1 MRKKRKAMH
10 DMYIYVQTY
19 RDTSFDHSIHGVTT
33 TTTAPDDL
41 NLGRRCRDN
50 DGFLSRR
57 RGGTI
62 FSSIQRDDGSFAR
75 RDSSARQRRRSLLL
89 RAAHRARLHHGWS
102 SGHDESIKSVRTFS
116 GAREEKLSSFC
127 LCTSMCAD
135 SAILVLFFSYLRT
148 RQSVASK
155 ENFHTPAQ
163 YVKHRRKQQ
172 KARKIN
178 WWRAFDEPRVTSGTL
193 LFLLHVR
200 IRRGRWRSD
209 HRVNHSSSTERT
221 RQSTSADRCKM
232 STWVGLSLLKKS
244 ERAVKL
250 ARALY
255 LLNLSLFFKSA
266 LFHARGYNLAFSPA

>member
-1 MRKKRKAMH
+1 
-10 DMYIYVQTY
+10 MYIYVQTY

-57 RGGTI
+57 RGGTM

-102 SGHDESIKSVRTFS
+102 SGHDESIKSVRTFFWCKRKKS
-116 GAREEKLSSFC
+116 SSFC
-127 LCTSMCAD
+127 LYMCAEPPNLVFFVSSHA
-135 SAILVLFFSYLRT
+135 SAGES
-148 RQSVASK
+148 
-155 ENFHTPAQ
+155 
-163 YVKHRRKQQ
+163 
-172 KARKIN
+172 ARKHEKKSKSARKHDAKN
-178 WWRAFDEPRVTSGTL
+178 WWRAFFDESFARL
-193 LFLLHVR
+193 L
-200 IRRGRWRSD
+200 RRFYFSYTYYPARRWRSD

-221 RQSTSADRCKM
+221 RQSTSTDRCKM
-232 STWVGLSLLKKS
+232 STWVGLSSLKKS

-255 LLNLSLFFKSA
+255 LLNLSLSRSRLKIL
-266 LFHARGYNLAFSPA
+266 LFLPA